1 MEKIKHL
8 VKSLCSI
15 TLRFAII
22 LIVSVLV
29 LRFAGSF
36 WQDPRE
42 EHHYD
47 YAAFNDRIV
56 ESAGIMYNCGAI
68 MVQLDLLCDALGAE
82 VSKKGRTITINWQDN
97 ELIIKLYSK
106 KATLNGET
114 FYQDNAPTYENGNVF
129 IHIRTIWEDLGLR
142 TSHKGLCEFAF
153 DDNITSQNH
162 IHFYSW
168 DYLNARENNKEQ

>member
-1 MEKIKHL
+1 MEKIKQL
-8 VKSLCSI
+8 VKALCSI
-15 TLRFAII
+15 TLRFVII

-42 EHHYD
+42 EHHYE

-56 ESAGIMYNCGAI
+56 ESSGITYNCGAI
-68 MVQLDLLCDALGAE
+68 MVQLDLLCDALDAE
-82 VSKKGRTITINWQDN
+82 VVRNKRQITIKWSDN
-97 ELIIKLYSK
+97 ELILKLYSK

-114 FYQDNAPTYENGNVF
+114 FYQDNAPTYENGKVF

-153 DDNITSQNH
+153 DDDITSQNH

-168 DYLNARENNKEQ
+168 TYLNARETSSGR

>member
-1 MEKIKHL
+1 MEKIKHF

-22 LIVSVLV
+22 LLISGLA
-29 LRFAGSF
+29 LRFAASF

-47 YAAFNDRIV
+47 YAAYNDRIV
-56 ESAGIMYNCGAI
+56 ESSGITYNCGAI

-82 VSKKGRTITINWQDN
+82 VSRNKRQITINWDDN
-97 ELIIKLYSK
+97 HLIIKLYAK

-114 FYQDNAPTYENGNVF
+114 FYQDNAPTYENGKVF

-142 TSHKGLCEFAF
+142 TYHKGLCEFAF

-168 DYLNARENNKEQ
+168 DYLNEREKNL

>member
-15 TLRFAII
+15 ILRFAII
-22 LIVSVLV
+22 LLVSFL
-29 LRFAGSF
+29 LPCATIAIMQG
-36 WQDPRE
+36 PCE
-42 EHHYD
+42 EHNYD

-56 ESAGIMYNCGAI
+56 ESSGITYNCGAI

-82 VSKKGRTITINWQDN
+82 VSRNKRQITINWSDN
-97 ELIIKLYSK
+97 ELILKLYSK
-106 KATLNGET
+106 KATLNGEV
-114 FYQDNAPTYENGNVF
+114 FYQDNAPTYKNGKVF

-168 DYLNARENNKEQ
+168 DYLNARKNSNEQ